1 MKENLI
7 KLLAEEKIL
16 PIIRNKDPQ
25 VVIDTARALRE
36 GGIKIVEI
44 NVESAAIYPAIAEVS
59 KEMTVCAG
67 GIITSL
73 QAQSAISVGAEIL
86 SSPIF
91 HMNLVKISKDRQIPF
106 IAGAST
112 PNEAYKAWKARVAL
126 IKLHPVTAMGGVLYV
141 EDLLRPMPFLKVLP
155 KGNVKVEE
163 VIDYINAGAVAVG
176 VGRDLY
182 QGYSYPEITSR
193 AAKLVNQL
201 KG

>member
-7 KLLAEEKIL
+7 KLLSEEKIL
-16 PIIRNKDPQ
+16 PIIRNNNPQ
-25 VVIDTARALRE
+25 TVIDTARALRE

-44 NVESAAIYPAIAEVS
+44 NVENAEIYGAIAEIS
-59 KEMTVCAG
+59 KEMIVCAG

-112 PNEAYKAWKARVAL
+112 PNEAYKAWKARIPL
-126 IKLHPVTAMGGVLYV
+126 IKLYPVTAMGGALYV
-141 EDLLRPMPFLKVLP
+141 EDLLRPMPFLNVLP
-155 KGNVKVEE
+155 QGNVKLEE
-163 VIDYINAGAVAVG
+163 VPQYIKAGAIAVG
-176 VGRDLY
+176 VGRDLFE
-182 QGYSYPEITSR
+182 GYSYTQITER
-193 AAKLVNQL
+193 AKQLVANL